1 MHNSGGGSTR
11 CICPILLTPSTI
23 APTATTCVHLDA
35 ARISFNLNLIRST
48 HTHTLSEHVLVS
60 RLLQALLFVRKA
72 PLIKFR
78 VKLKDIIQMTVTFYL
93 RFYISGVFIDTIF
106 FVSRVCFLVQFK
118 SIQPPGNRLFTGDYQ
133 NTLQPLFIVCPP
145 TVVSEIVILRL
156 LCAHLTPIL
165 LQNAPYHS

>member
-106 FVSRVCFLVQFK
+106 CESCVFFGLVQINPAARK
-118 SIQPPGNRLFTGDYQ
+118 PVVHGRLPKHIT
-133 NTLQPLFIVCPP
+133 T
-145 TVVSEIVILRL
+145 TVYCLSTHRR
-156 LCAHLTPIL
+156 
-165 LQNAPYHS
+165 Q